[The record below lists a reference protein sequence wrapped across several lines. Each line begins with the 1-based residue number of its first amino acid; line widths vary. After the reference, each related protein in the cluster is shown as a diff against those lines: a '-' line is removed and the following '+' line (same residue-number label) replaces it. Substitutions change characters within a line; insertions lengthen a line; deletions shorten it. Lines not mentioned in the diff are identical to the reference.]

1 MKLLKILLALSLCAL
16 TLCSCAN
23 GEAKDNSETEEEII
37 LITPEEYMQDV
48 RDNLEEYMPSLMTE
62 EFFTS
67 KYGTIEKVTYH
78 SDTCNRKRNVNVLLP
93 ADYSEDKE
101 YPVLYVLHGY
111 WGNEDSLPHDSSL
124 KIKQIVGNL
133 ISQGEAEEMIV
144 VFPYLYASATR
155 DELDGFNAETNA
167 AYDNFI
173 NDLINDLMPF
183 IEDNYSVK
191 TGRMNTAITGF
202 SMGGRESIYIGLER
216 PDLFGYVGAMCPAP
230 GVNTDLMTEDEMVFG
245 EEKPYLFLITA
256 GTNDGTVGGVPE
268 AYHDIF
274 TRNGVDHVWHYIT
287 GGDHGGMSIRPHM
300 YTFVKSIFK
309 AK

>member
-1 MKLLKILLALSLCAL
+1 MKLKRILSLLVLSALLLTGCAAQAD
-16 TLCSCAN
+16 SKV
-23 GEAKDNSETEEEII
+23 EEEEEII
-37 LITPEEYMQDV
+37 LITQEEYMQNV
-48 RDNLEEYMPSLMTE
+48 RDNLEEHMPSLITE
-62 EFFTS
+62 DYFTT
-67 KYGTIEKVTYH
+67 KYGTVEKVTYH

-111 WGNEDSLPHDSSL
+111 WGNEDSLPGDSSL
-124 KIKQIVGNL
+124 KMKQIVGNL
-133 ISQGEAEEMIV
+133 IANGEAEEMIV
-144 VFPYLYASATR
+144 VFPYLYASTTR
-155 DELDGFNAETNA
+155 DVLEGFGAEANA

-183 IEDNYSVK
+183 IEKNYSVK
-191 TGRMNTAITGF
+191 TGKMNTAITGF
-202 SMGGRESIYIGLER
+202 SMGGRESIYIGLTR

-230 GVNTDLMTEDEMVFG
+230 GVNTDLLSEDEMVFG

-256 GTNDGTVGGVPE
+256 GSNDGTVGGVPE
-268 AYHDIF
+268 AYHEIF
-274 TRNGVDHVWHYIT
+274 TRNGVDHVWHYIQ